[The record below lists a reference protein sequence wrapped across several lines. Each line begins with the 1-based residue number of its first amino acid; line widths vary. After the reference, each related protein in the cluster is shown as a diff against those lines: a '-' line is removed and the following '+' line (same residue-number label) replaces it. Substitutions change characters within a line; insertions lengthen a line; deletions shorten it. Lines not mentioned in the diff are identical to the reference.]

1 MRPFGA
7 VFGGRSDDLAQPP
20 GAMSGLSFKKNPR
33 PGQAA
38 AIKAAK
44 DLGRS
49 QLIAQL
55 PTGYGKTFTA
65 ASIYAA
71 LQEQG
76 RVNRLLYLVPSTGQL
91 DQFVRDGS
99 GDMLDA
105 GVAGSPH
112 VCDVAFTGAAQAV
125 KQHRNGT
132 HQVFACTIQALSSA
146 RVGAIIRELM
156 STGLWMIC
164 VDECHHYALEC
175 TWGQSVLTLPRQ
187 FLLAMSA
194 TPFRP
199 GDDAAFGSPDVT
211 VPYRQAVGEG
221 AVKPLVCHSYEYR
234 VDALEENG
242 EVTSYTITDITEKAG
257 SENPDK
263 IEKIFREMRW
273 SPKYISPLVE
283 APIER
288 MMLHRLETG
297 HRKLQ
302 VLFGAMCCSHA
313 QLVCAQIKAHVDSLY
328 PGQLTVD
335 WVGTGEN
342 GRSDGENRAILKRF
356 CPDKVDGRRRP
367 EDIDLDILVHVGMAG
382 EGLDTIYVSDVVHLN
397 RASLN
402 NSNRQENGRAARFLE
417 GVTGVIH
424 ADSSSD
430 FHAFVGPDIEHSF
443 DHNDLSEVDDE
454 DEATTDGGGDQEIGE
469 LPEEP
474 QIRIYDMQCIR
485 IIKGEVEVMA
495 KAMLSVG
502 QWDDS
507 LLADERFMQSAEQ
520 AYFKMKQRE
529 LEQFNERSIV
539 EQWKEK
545 VGAATGLVTSR
556 AIKVIYG
563 SKGRL
568 PATMAGELKK
578 RINSRK
584 KREVGAVDQDVNLLR
599 RHYQWLQQLE
609 QELIKGEVPQW
620 LL

>member
-1 MRPFGA
+1 
-7 VFGGRSDDLAQPP
+7 
-20 GAMSGLSFKKNPR
+20 MSGLSFKKDPR
-33 PGQAA
+33 PGQALAIEA
-38 AIKAAK
+38 AQQPN
-44 DLGRS
+44 RT

-71 LQEQG
+71 LQQQG
-76 RVNRLLYLVPSTGQL
+76 RVSRLLYLVPSTAQL
-91 DQFVRDGS
+91 DQFVRDGA

-105 GVAGSPH
+105 GVTGSPH
-112 VCDVAFTGAAQAV
+112 ICDIAFSGAAQAIR
-125 KQHRNGT
+125 QHRTGT

-146 RVGAIIRELM
+146 RVSSIVQELM
-156 STGLWMIC
+156 GTGLWMIC
-164 VDECHHYALEC
+164 VDECHHYGLDC
-175 TWGQSVLTLPRQ
+175 TWGRSVLALPRQ

-199 GDDAAFGSPDVT
+199 GDDSAFGSPDVAVT
-211 VPYRQAVGEG
+211 YKQAVGEG
-221 AVKPLVCHSYEYR
+221 AVKALSCHSYEYR

-242 EVTSYTITDITEKAG
+242 EVTSYTITDITDRAGGDAPEKV
-257 SENPDK
+257 
-263 IEKIFREMRW
+263 EKIFREMRW
-273 SPKYISPLVE
+273 SPKYISPMVE

-297 HRKLQ
+297 HRLQ

-313 QLVCAQIKAHVDSLY
+313 QLVCAQVKAHIDSLY
-328 PGQLTVD
+328 PSQLTVD
-335 WVGTGEN
+335 WVGTGDN
-342 GRSDGENRAILKRF
+342 GRSDSENRAILKRF
-356 CPDKVDGRRRP
+356 CPDKVDGKRRP
-367 EDIDLDILVHVGMAG
+367 EDVELDILVHVGMAG

-402 NSNRQENGRAARFLE
+402 NSNRQENGRAARFLD

-424 ADSSSD
+424 VDSSSD
-430 FHAFVGPDIEHSF
+430 FHEFVGPAIEHSF
-443 DHNDLSEVDDE
+443 DHNDIAEVEEE
-454 DEATTDGGGDQEIGE
+454 DEPSTDTGSRELGE

-502 QWDDS
+502 GWSEDLLSDDS
-507 LLADERFMQSAEQ
+507 FMQSAEK
-520 AYFKMKQRE
+520 AYISMKRRE
-529 LEQFNERSIV
+529 LEQFNDRSIV

-556 AIKVIYG
+556 AIKAIYG

-568 PATMAGELKK
+568 PASIAGELKK

-584 KREVGAVDQDVNLLR
+584 KRELGGVDQDVSLLR
-599 RHYQWLQQLE
+599 QHYQWLQQLE
-609 QELIKGEVPQW
+609 RQIIAGEVPQW

>member
-1 MRPFGA
+1 
-7 VFGGRSDDLAQPP
+7 
-20 GAMSGLSFKKNPR
+20 MSGLSLKKNPR

-44 DLGRS
+44 DPGRT

-91 DQFVRDGS
+91 DQFVRDGC

-105 GVAGSPH
+105 EVAGSPH
-112 VCDVAFTGAAQAV
+112 ICDIAFTGAAQAI
-125 KQHRNGT
+125 KQHRGGT
-132 HQVFACTIQALSSA
+132 HQVFACTIQALSSP
-146 RVGAIIRELM
+146 RVGAIVRELM
-156 STGLWMIC
+156 GTGLWMIC
-164 VDECHHYALEC
+164 VDECHHYGLDC
-175 TWGQSVLTLPRQ
+175 TWGQSVLSLPRQ

-199 GDDAAFGSPDVT
+199 GDDAAFGSPDVA
-211 VPYRQAVGEG
+211 VPYRQAVAEM
-221 AVKPLVCHSYEYR
+221 AVKPLACHSYEYR

-257 SENPDK
+257 SDSPDK

-273 SPKYISPLVE
+273 SPKYISPLIE
-283 APIER
+283 APVER
-288 MMLHRLETG
+288 MMLHRLESG

-313 QLVCAQIKAHVDSLY
+313 QLVCAQIKAHIDSLY

-335 WVGTGEN
+335 WVGTGGN

-356 CPDKVDGRRRP
+356 CPDKVDGRRRL
-367 EDIDLDILVHVGMAG
+367 EDIELDILVHVGMAG

-417 GVTGVIH
+417 GVTGVVH
-424 ADSSSD
+424 VDSSSD

-443 DHNDLSEVDDE
+443 DHNDLSEVEDE
-454 DEATTDGGGDQEIGE
+454 DEQAAGTGLGQDLGV
-469 LPEEP
+469 LPEDP

-485 IIKGEVEVMA
+485 IIKGEVEIMA
-495 KAMLSVG
+495 KAMLTVG
-502 QWDDS
+502 RWDEN
-507 LLADERFMQSAEQ
+507 LLNDEGFMQSAEQ
-520 AYFKMKQRE
+520 AYLKMKQRE
-529 LEQFNERSIV
+529 LEQFNERSTV

-545 VGAATGLVTSR
+545 VGTATGLVTSR
-556 AIKVIYG
+556 AIKAIYG
-563 SKGRL
+563 VKGRL
-568 PATMAGELKK
+568 PATVAGELKK

-584 KREVGAVDQDVNLLR
+584 KRELGSVDQDVNLLR
-599 RHYQWLQQLE
+599 RHYQWLRQLE
-609 QELIKGEVPQW
+609 QELLQGEVPQW

>member
-1 MRPFGA
+1 
-7 VFGGRSDDLAQPP
+7 
-20 GAMSGLSFKKNPR
+20 MSGLSFKKNPR
-33 PGQAA
+33 PGQAL
-38 AIKAAK
+38 AIEEASRPS
-44 DLGRS
+44 RS

-65 ASIYAA
+65 ASIYAT
-71 LQEQG
+71 LQAQG

-91 DQFVRDGS
+91 DQFVRDGA
-99 GDMLDA
+99 GDMIDA
-105 GVAGSPH
+105 GISGPPH
-112 VCDVAFTGAAQAV
+112 VCDIAFSGAAQAV
-125 KQHRNGT
+125 KQHRNNT
-132 HQVFACTIQALSSA
+132 HQIFACTIQALSSA
-146 RVGAIIRELM
+146 RVKSIAAELM
-156 STGLWMIC
+156 NTGLWMVC
-164 VDECHHYALEC
+164 VDECHHYGLGC
-175 TWGQSVLTLPRQ
+175 TWGESVLALPRQ
-187 FLLAMSA
+187 FMLAMSA

-199 GDDAAFGSPDVT
+199 GDDSAFGTPDVA
-211 VPYRQAVGEG
+211 VSYRQAVAEG
-221 AVKPLVCHSYEYR
+221 AVKPLSCHSYEYR

-242 EVTSYTITDITEKAG
+242 EVISYTITDITDRAG
-257 SENPDK
+257 GDAPDK
-263 IEKIFREMRW
+263 VEKIFREMRW

-283 APIER
+283 EPIRR

-297 HRKLQ
+297 HRLQ

-313 QLVCAQIKAHVDSLY
+313 QLVCAQIRAHIESMY

-342 GRSDGENRAILKRF
+342 GRTDGENRAVLKRF

-424 ADSSSD
+424 VDSSSD
-430 FHAFVGPDIEHSF
+430 FHQFVGPAIEHSF
-443 DHNDLSEVDDE
+443 DHSDLSEVEEESEPRDG
-454 DEATTDGGGDQEIGE
+454 EADRDPGE

-485 IIKGEVEVMA
+485 IIKGEVEIMA
-495 KAMLSVG
+495 KAMINESG
-502 QWDDS
+502 WSPS
-507 LLADERFMQSAEQ
+507 LLEDDAYMQFAEQ
-520 AYFKMKQRE
+520 AYLKMKRRE
-529 LEQFNERSIV
+529 LEAFNDRSIV

-545 VGAATGLVTSR
+545 VGTATGLVTSR
-556 AIKVIYG
+556 AIRVIYG

-568 PATMAGELKK
+568 PASVAGELKK

-584 KREVGAVDQDVNLLR
+584 KRELGGVDQDVNLLR

-609 QELIKGEVPQW
+609 QQLVQGEVPQW